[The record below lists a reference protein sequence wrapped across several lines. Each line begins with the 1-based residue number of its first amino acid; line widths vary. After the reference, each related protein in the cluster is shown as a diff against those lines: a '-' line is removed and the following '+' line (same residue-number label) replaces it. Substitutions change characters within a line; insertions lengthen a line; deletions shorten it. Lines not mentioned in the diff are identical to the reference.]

1 MAKKVFYNRRYKM
14 PGWAQPYALW
24 GFVAAVTLIVVFFT
38 SIETVKSET
47 AEALP
52 ARVNGFADSL
62 FYELRDAENGSQA
75 EIISAYAARL
85 KKKHGYSV
93 RENRVGGCQITTI
106 DRGKATPF
114 GIAAIM
120 TGNRSEALFAALVF
134 LDKLASQNPAG
145 AVTVS
150 LVIAQKNC
158 EPRDFLTEWLGA
170 DMQLPIMLA
179 AADAV
184 SDSADFNRIGHL
196 KNLNLRRNFAGAFL
210 TPDRAT
216 WANATAL
223 LSESTSPAVRIV
235 VNDKFGNG
243 PEQIVADNPLLRH
256 PLAAKAALPADYRQ
270 VALYLG
276 SSTQLHVGGFYVLL
290 ALIWLLA
297 VIPFANAL
305 GTFRERLDLG
315 SAATS
320 LVLYAM
326 AFLSYVLI
334 LKLSLRYIKADLVLG
349 AIVLL
354 LIPLVFFPVRILQK
368 TMLRAELNRAGLH
381 LLVQALLTVVCF
393 MSPITAV
400 MGLVVLTAASAFAR
414 AELSRKLLRLLSL
427 AGIAALFVAM
437 TREPLGSFTNFFTA
451 YLPALSTAGL
461 PALALLCLI
470 GGNIVALLFVPRER
484 N

>member
-24 GFVAAVTLIVVFFT
+24 GVVAAVTLIAIFFT
-38 SIETVKSET
+38 SIETVKPESP
-47 AEALP
+47 EALP
-52 ARVNGFADSL
+52 TRVNGFADSL
-62 FYELRDAENGSQA
+62 FYELRDAESGSQG
-75 EIISAYAARL
+75 EIIGAYAARL

-93 RENRVGGCQITTI
+93 REKRAGGCQITTI
-106 DRGKATPF
+106 ERGNAKPF

-120 TGNRSEALFAALVF
+120 SGNRSEALFAALVF
-134 LDKLASQNPAG
+134 LDKLAAQNPAG
-145 AVTVS
+145 AITVS
-150 LVIAQKNC
+150 LVVAQKNC
-158 EPRDFLTEWLGA
+158 EPRDFLADWLTG
-170 DMQLPIMLA
+170 DMQLPIILA
-179 AADAV
+179 AGDAV
-184 SDSADFNRIGHL
+184 SDNADFNRIGHL
-196 KNLNLRRNFAGAFL
+196 KNLNLRRHFAGAFL
-210 TPDRAT
+210 APDRAT

-223 LSESTSPAVRIV
+223 LSEGAGPAVRII
-235 VNDKFGNG
+235 VNEKFGNG
-243 PEQIVADNPLLRH
+243 PEQIVAENPLLRH
-256 PLAAKAALPADYRQ
+256 PLAGKSASTADYRQ

-320 LVLYAM
+320 LVLYGM

-334 LKLSLRYIKADLVLG
+334 LKLSLRYVKSDLVLG
-349 AIVLL
+349 AVVLL
-354 LIPLVFFPVRILQK
+354 LVPLVFFPVRILQK

-393 MSPITAV
+393 MNPITAV
-400 MGLVVLTAASAFAR
+400 IGLLALTAASAFVR
-414 AELSRKLLRLLSL
+414 AAITRKLLRLLSL
-427 AGIAALFVAM
+427 AAIAALLVAM

-451 YLPALSTAGL
+451 YLPALGTAGL
-461 PALALLCLI
+461 PSLVLLCLI